1 MMFTTVT
8 IDKAGRIVVPKEL
21 RDELHLVA
29 GTTLQIERSGDGLT
43 LSPVSH
49 EAHLEIVNGT
59 PLVFPATSSS
69 KPFLTTE
76 MVNEIIAQGRLE
88 RGRRVMG
95 LDRDEDAE

>member
-1 MMFTTVT
+1 MSTIVT

-29 GTTLQIERSGDGLT
+29 GTPLQIERSGDGLT
-43 LSPVSH
+43 LLQASN

-59 PLVFPATSSS
+59 PLVFPATSSN

-76 MVNEIIAQGRLE
+76 MVNEIIAQGRME
-88 RGRRVMG
+88 RMRRTLGM
-95 LDRDEDAE
+95 DRDEEAE

>member
-1 MMFTTVT
+1 VSTTVT

-29 GTTLQIERSGDGLT
+29 GTALQIERSGDQLT
-43 LSPVSH
+43 LSPASH

-76 MVNEIIAQGRLE
+76 MVNEIIAQGRME
-88 RGRRVMG
+88 RMRRTLG
-95 LDRDEDAE
+95 QDRDEEAE

>member
-1 MMFTTVT
+1 M
-8 IDKAGRIVVPKEL
+8 VPKGL

-29 GTTLQIERSGDGLT
+29 GTSLQIERSGDGLT
-43 LSPVSH
+43 LSPASH

-59 PLVFPATSSS
+59 PLIFPATSSS

-88 RGRRVMG
+88 RERRVMG
-95 LDRDEDAE
+95 LDRDEDME

>member
-1 MMFTTVT
+1 MSTTVT

-29 GTTLQIERSGDGLT
+29 GTALQIERSGDRLT
-43 LSPVSH
+43 LAPASH

-76 MVNEIIAQGRLE
+76 MVNEIIAQGRME
-88 RGRRVMG
+88 RMRRTLG
-95 LDRDEDAE
+95 LDRDEEAK